1 LTDET
6 AVVPH
11 GPFSLALSTRHQS
24 NATRVVRDGTLT
36 TTLLVDGRIELASAR
51 QRPDGS
57 VLLRAESERGIERMR
72 FVLALDDDHSP
83 FLERFA
89 DDPLLG
95 EAIRRLR
102 GLRPIRLG
110 SVAHALLRALAG
122 QLIDSRRAWSIEQR
136 VIRAT
141 TPVRDGLHAPPT
153 ASDFARLAP
162 AELRAL
168 GLGARRGAALVRV
181 CRSFDPERLHDLA
194 TDDAARRIERERGL
208 GPWSSGIVC
217 LHGLGRPQRGLTGDL
232 GLVKLLSALRG
243 RRVEPE
249 ETAELL
255 APYEGW
261 AGLAS
266 VYLLTGAG
274 RGLVPLSRAA

>member
-1 LTDET
+1 LTAES
-6 AVVPH
+6 AVVPS
-11 GPFSLALSTRHQS
+11 GPYSLALAARHAG
-24 NATRVVRDGTLT
+24 NATRIVRDGTLT
-36 TTLLVDGRIELASAR
+36 TTLLADGRVELGSAR
-51 QRPDGS
+51 QRPDGAL
-57 VLLRAESERGIERMR
+57 VLRAETESGVERLR
-72 FVLALDDDHSP
+72 FLLALDDDHSP

-89 DDPLLG
+89 DDPLLT
-95 EAIRRLR
+95 EPIRRLK

-141 TPVRDGLHAPPT
+141 TPTHEGLHAPPT
-153 ASDFARLAP
+153 AADFARHAP
-162 AELRAL
+162 AELRSL
-168 GLGARRGAALVRV
+168 GLGTRRGAALVRI
-181 CRSFDPERLHDLA
+181 CRSLDLERLHGLSTEAAA
-194 TDDAARRIERERGL
+194 TWLERERGI

-217 LHGLGRPQRGLTGDL
+217 LHGLGRPERGLTGDL

-255 APYEGW
+255 EPYGDW

-266 VYLLTGAG
+266 VYLLAGAA
-274 RGLVPLSRAA
+274 RGYVPLARAA